1 MKLRRFNRSR
11 QQIITFTGAD
21 GIKRDAII
29 MRDNLKNAKQPPAW
43 MQELM
48 RDLEQ
53 LEQQKKGA

>member
-29 MRDNLKNAKQPPAW
+29 MRDNLKNAKKPPAW